1 MMVLVNDGTERG
13 LSMSQTATLT
23 REAATTFARESTS
36 NAVLLKSILTC
47 ACNPYQDVFTFN
59 RWKAQNMC
67 VNKGSHGI
75 HLPLVKVI
83 DETDANGNKT
93 QTRKVLG
100 QSVVFCRCQVHPF
113 GQKSEPEPIKPE
125 SRSESKPVYVKTE
138 PKLNPIIEDG
148 IMKGWRIIS

>member
-1 MMVLVNDGTERG
+1 
-13 LSMSQTATLT
+13 MSQTATLT

-36 NAVLLKSILTC
+36 NAVLLKSILSC

-59 RWKAQNMC
+59 RWKAQSMC
-67 VNKGSHGI
+67 VNKGAHGI

-83 DETDANGNKT
+83 EETDASGNKT

-113 GQKSEPEPIKPE
+113 GQKMEPKPEPIKPE
-125 SRSESKPVYVKTE
+125 PQPEPKPVYVKTE
-138 PKLNPIIEDG
+138 PKANPIIEDG
-148 IMKGWRIIS
+148 IMKGWHIIS